1 MKTTNQYNEINNRIQ
16 NLFRNLQK
24 DPKTIFHSVSNLSR
38 TLLNKARKSTYTKDN
53 VFVNLYNQLEDK
65 NFYQKNNNLPLVT
78 PFVNKRSNVDRSTLY
93 SISKPSELLHADIA
107 DLRFLAKSAIDP
119 KYSLLIV
126 DLFTSKICNL
136 PNENQKFIS

>member
-24 DPKTIFHSVSNLSR
+24 DPKTIFYSVSNLSR

-53 VFVNLYNQLEDK
+53 VLVNFCNQLEDK

-78 PFVNKRSNVDRSTLY
+78 LFVNKKVM
-93 SISKPSELLHADIA
+93 SI
-107 DLRFLAKSAIDP
+107 
-119 KYSLLIV
+119 V
-126 DLFTSKICNL
+126 QLFTV
-136 PNENQKFIS
+136 